1 MEQGTQR
8 DELTWASATAGSSQ
22 TAKSTALRDPVR
34 RKQLNDDRFSLPA
47 SVCNGSA
54 NRSPNLDLKCSIFW
68 NNIVLL
74 EF

>member
-1 MEQGTQR
+1 MLDVLIKGGLLVDGTGDAARRADVGIR
-8 DELTWASATAGSSQ
+8 DG
-22 TAKSTALRDPVR
+22 RIVDIV
-34 RKQLNDDRFSLPA
+34 LNDDRFSLPA